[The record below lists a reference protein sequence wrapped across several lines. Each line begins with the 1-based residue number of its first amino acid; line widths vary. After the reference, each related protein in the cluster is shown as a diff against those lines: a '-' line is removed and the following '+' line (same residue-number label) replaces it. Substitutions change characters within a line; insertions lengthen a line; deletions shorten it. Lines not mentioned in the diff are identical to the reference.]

1 MNEEQTSFTMSAKF
15 FKTSEKNNVGSLI
28 VVEYMVARETRYCWL
43 IFHEFSFSRE
53 NHIRRESKYQGTR
66 NTLRNKTWCNFLGN
80 FAEFRNEAEA
90 SRLLAVGQLSN
101 PYYIVTINI
110 AIVDTRSCL
119 ENLTPRV
126 PGTEAAE

>member
-1 MNEEQTSFTMSAKF
+1 M
-15 FKTSEKNNVGSLI
+15 GSLMRLKI
-28 VVEYMVARETRYCWL
+28 RWRE
-43 IFHEFSFSRE
+43 RE
-53 NHIRRESKYQGTR
+53 RDEILLADLSHFRVKTIQRHESKYQGAR
-66 NTLRNKTWCNFLGN
+66 NTVRNKTWCNFLGN

-101 PYYIVTINI
+101 PYYIATINI

>member
-1 MNEEQTSFTMSAKF
+1 M
-15 FKTSEKNNVGSLI
+15 
-28 VVEYMVARETRYCWL
+28 VVEYGGERDEILLADLSR
-43 IFHEFSFSRE
+43 EFSFSRE
-53 NHIRRESKYQGTR
+53 NHTRRESKYQGTR

-126 PGTEAAE
+126 PGTKAAE